1 MWLVTIYENLT
12 NRDIPSSQRGLKHFV
27 PQMMPGIRPLRTF
40 LYYANY
46 QIKLQPLTLLRALS
60 EFIIRKM
67 RKNKRKAIFSENISH
82 LDDTSPFSGNIYPPL
97 VI

>member
-1 MWLVTIYENLT
+1 
-12 NRDIPSSQRGLKHFV
+12 
-27 PQMMPGIRPLRTF
+27 MPGIRPLRTF

-60 EFIIRKM
+60 QFIIRKM

-82 LDDTSPFSGNIYPPL
+82 LDNTSPFSGNIYPPL
-97 VI
+97 VIQYHIQSILLSDLIVFVCNTKKIAR